1 MEDRDGIIERYE
13 QAKVAV
19 QQERYKGEINTRD
32 DLIHSEKGICLG
44 IIELGSA

>member
-1 MEDRDGIIERYE
+1 MEDRDGIIKRYE

-19 QQERYKGEINTRD
+19 QRERYKGEINTRD
-32 DLIHSEKGICLG
+32 DLIHSKKGICLG

>member
-1 MEDRDGIIERYE
+1 MEDRDGII
-13 QAKVAV
+13 
-19 QQERYKGEINTRD
+19 ERYKGEINTRD